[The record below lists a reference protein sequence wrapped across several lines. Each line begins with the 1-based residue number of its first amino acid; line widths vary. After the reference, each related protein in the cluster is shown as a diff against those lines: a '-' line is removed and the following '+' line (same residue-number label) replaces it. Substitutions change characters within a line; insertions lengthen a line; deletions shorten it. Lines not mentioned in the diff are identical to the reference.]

1 MSLPKIRW
9 ILFVAVVSFL
19 CAVLLTSFS
28 KEVKKIEE
36 LSTLLDSRMDEL
48 VAEKRKNLELK
59 QKLEYYN
66 SEEGI
71 ARLAREKF
79 NLVRSGE
86 VIYEIKMLPGKEES
100 KTDKAKERTKK

>member
-1 MSLPKIRW
+1 MSLPKLRW
-9 ILFVAVVSFL
+9 IVFVAVVSFL

-86 VIYEIKMLPGKEES
+86 VIYEIKVLPGKEENTS
-100 KTDKAKERTKK
+100 QDTKEKTEN